1 MLTLSTTQREKAI
14 GDILAGLFYSEM
26 VTPPSERRVGS
37 REEIH
42 RLVFGMIS
50 NRMTRYEDA
59 LALPERLCGR
69 LGYHDI
75 LECLLDHTPEQ
86 IAETI
91 AAPKALHRYPMR
103 IATSL
108 CASARQI
115 ESDWKCDIRTMWA
128 EDECLGRDLVVRLM
142 TLHGVGE
149 KISNL
154 TARVLMLNF
163 AGVKCWDGI
172 ASLRPSPDR
181 HVLRV
186 FNRLGL
192 IDGEDDVQG
201 LFAAAE
207 RCRPFESVACDGA
220 WIIGLSWK
228 CGTSDAMCRGNESGE
243 KCPLLRRVCG
253 RSQKRRLVL

>member
-1 MLTLSTTQREKAI
+1 MLNLSTTERERAI
-14 GDILAGLFYSEM
+14 GDILAGLFYTEM
-26 VTPPSERRVGS
+26 VTPPSVRTIGS

-42 RLVFGMIS
+42 RLVFGMIA

-75 LECLLDHTPEQ
+75 LECLLDHTVEQ

-115 ESDWKCDIRTMWA
+115 ERDWKCDIRSMWA

-154 TARVLMLNF
+154 IARSLILNF

-192 IDGEDDVQG
+192 IDGEDDIQG

-228 CGTSDAMCRGNESGE
+228 CGTSDATCHDGNEEGE
-243 KCPLLRRVCG
+243 PCRLLRFCPSAR
-253 RSQKRRLVL
+253 